1 VTAPRTRIKICGITS
16 AAAAEAAVAAGADA
30 LGFVLASG
38 SPRRIDRDRAAEI
51 IARLPPFVT
60 PVIVVR
66 GLDPGFAAGQAALA
80 LAARGRLQVHGDE
93 DEDVVEAFSRRAGGV
108 VRGFAFTPEAM
119 LRWNACA
126 GVAAL
131 LVDGA
136 APGSGAGF
144 DHALLAHVAPR
155 IDKPIILAGGL
166 TPESVGAAIA
176 RVRPWAVDV
185 SSGVESAPGV
195 KDPRRIEAFCAAVRG
210 ADELR

>member
-1 VTAPRTRIKICGITS
+1 VTAPRTRVKICGITS
-16 AAAAEAAVAAGADA
+16 AEAAGAAVNAGADA
-30 LGFVLASG
+30 IGFVLTAP
-38 SPRRIDRDRAAEI
+38 SPRCVAPDRAAQI

-66 GLDPGFAAGQAALA
+66 GLAPDSAAGQEIVA
-80 LAARGRLQVHGDE
+80 LAAHGRIQLHGDE
-93 DEDVVEAFSRRAGGV
+93 GEEVVDALARRAGGV
-108 VRGFAFTPEAM
+108 VRGFTFTPQA
-119 LRWNACA
+119 LSRWSACA

-144 DHALLAHVAPR
+144 DHALLASLMPR
-155 IDKPIILAGGL
+155 ITKPLILAGGL
-166 TPESVGAAIA
+166 TPENVGAAIE

-195 KDPRRIEAFCAAVRG
+195 KDPKRIEAFCAAVRE